1 MTLDARPTLANL
13 LAENE
18 RTIGI
23 FYRLAAILLVGSLI
37 AHLAFASYYVL
48 SATAVE
54 NGNVL
59 IFAIFNV
66 AALVVEVYLG
76 RIAFMLGSR
85 AGQLRDMQYAL
96 LIAEQ
101 DIDTMRFELAAKAI
115 MSLRRDVGG
124 LKVLDVESI
133 VNRLSSGK
141 PSGKDAS

>member
-23 FYRLAAILLVGSLI
+23 FYRLATILLVGSLI

-85 AGQLRDMQYAL
+85 AGQLRDMQYAV
-96 LIAEQ
+96 LITEQ
-101 DIDTMRFELAAKAI
+101 NIDTMRFELAAKAI

>member
-1 MTLDARPTLANL
+1 MTLDARPTLTNL

-18 RTIGI
+18 RTIGT
-23 FYRLAAILLVGSLI
+23 FYRLATMLLVGSLI

-54 NGNVL
+54 NANVL

-66 AALVVEVYLG
+66 AALVVEIYLG

-101 DIDTMRFELAAKAI
+101 DMDTLRFELAAKAI

-133 VNRLSSGK
+133 ISRLSSSK
-141 PSGKDAS
+141 PSGKDAT

>member
-23 FYRLAAILLVGSLI
+23 FYRLATILLVGSLI

-66 AALVVEVYLG
+66 AALAVEVYLG

>member
-1 MTLDARPTLANL
+1 MTLDARPTLTNL

-18 RTIGI
+18 RTIGT
-23 FYRLAAILLVGSLI
+23 FYRLATMLLVGSLI

-54 NGNVL
+54 NANVL

-66 AALVVEVYLG
+66 AALVVEIYLG

-101 DIDTMRFELAAKAI
+101 DMDTLRFELAAKAI

-133 VNRLSSGK
+133 INRLSSSK
-141 PSGKDAS
+141 PSGKDAT

>member
-23 FYRLAAILLVGSLI
+23 FYRLATILLVGSLI

>member
-1 MTLDARPTLANL
+1 
-13 LAENE
+13 
-18 RTIGI
+18 
-23 FYRLAAILLVGSLI
+23 LI